1 MKYQTKF
8 LIFIIFVFL
17 FNCSHKESNKD
28 LVVAKVGK
36 DKITFKEFEQSFAL
50 EPKYAIKTS
59 MKKARLSQINYLI
72 EQKYYYLSAVK
83 VGLESDSLIKRRIDY
98 IKENEIIK
106 AYINKEFLDRVKISN
121 EELISALS
129 KLDKKIRVQHLFA
142 ASKNEINKIDL
153 KLKAGDSFKKIAKEM
168 FSDENLK
175 NNSGDLGFINFGDL
189 DPALESKIFSMKI
202 GEISDPIESA
212 YGFHI
217 LRVTDIQP
225 NEDFINLGNPEKI
238 QLCTEILRNRK
249 VDAIFKEHLSELAG
263 KQRIKIN
270 NKVLNVLINATQKTI
285 GNNYEQPGLF
295 KPPIKTSDLSSIEI
309 DLKDVRNDILV
320 NFGFQEIKVID
331 FLDHLKDMP
340 PFYRPDLKTRNRMI
354 QAIIDMIRNDL
365 VLKEAFKKGTAQD
378 NEVQKNYQKIIDDF
392 LASEFQKRL
401 YSPGFKEENPAT
413 WGKYEKTYTEIK
425 SKVSSKIYENNLFVD
440 VAEPDSLMAPD
451 PIPVF
456 LKNKYTW

>member
-1 MKYQTKF
+1 MYKKI
-8 LIFIIFVFL
+8 LILSGMLLILIS
-17 FNCSHKESNKD
+17 CSKKEDNKST
-28 LVVAKVGK
+28 VAKVGK
-36 DKITFKEFEQSFAL
+36 EKITFKEFEQSFAL
-50 EPKYAIKTS
+50 EPKYAIRTS

-72 EQKYYYLSAVK
+72 EQKYYYLSAAK
-83 VGLESDSLIKRRIDY
+83 VGLESDSLIQRRINY

-106 AYINKEFLDRVKISN
+106 AYINKEFLDQIKVSN

-129 KLDKKIRVQHLFA
+129 KMDKKIQVQHLFA
-142 ASKNEINKIDL
+142 SSKDEIRKIDSRL
-153 KLKAGDSFKKIAKEM
+153 KTGDSFTKIAKEI

-189 DPALESKIFSMKI
+189 DPAVESKIFSMKI
-202 GEISDPIESA
+202 GEISAPIESA

-225 NEDFINLGNPEKI
+225 NENFINLGNPEKVK
-238 QLCTEILRNRK
+238 LCTEILKNRK

-263 KQRIKIN
+263 KKKIKIN

-285 GNNYEQPGLF
+285 GNRVEQPGLF
-295 KPPIKTSDLSSIEI
+295 KPPIKTSDLNTIEI
-309 DLKDVRNDILV
+309 DLKDVRNNVLV
-320 NFGFQEIKVID
+320 NFGDQEIKVSD

-354 QAIIDMIRNDL
+354 QAIIDMIRSDL
-365 VLKEAFKKGTAQD
+365 VLKEAFKNEIAQD
-378 NEVQKNYQKIIDDF
+378 NEVKRNYQKKVDEY

-401 YSPGFKEENPAT
+401 YSSAFKEENPTT
-413 WGKYEKTYTEIK
+413 WAKYQQTYTEIK
-425 SKVSSKIYENNLFVD
+425 SKVSSKIFDDNLFVD
-440 VAEPDSLMAPD
+440 VVDPDSLMAPD

-456 LKNKYTW
+456 LKNKYVW